1 MRYGYLLAGGCLA
14 MAASA
19 FAADPIPSPDGS
31 LKAEQQIAAKVM
43 DASGGDKGTATI
55 AVAGGVMRL
64 LVDVRD
70 LPPGTHGIHIHTV
83 GRCDAPGFETAGP
96 HWNPTARMHGMNN
109 PQGKHAGDFKNL
121 VVGKDGKGSLSA
133 DVPGDFAALMDSDGA
148 AIVIHAVADD
158 YKTDPSGNSG
168 TRIACGVFS
177 PAPAV
182 TR

>member
-1 MRYGYLLAGGCLA
+1 MLMRYGFLVAGGCLLV
-14 MAASA
+14 AARLL
-19 FAADPIPSPDGS
+19 AADPVPSPDGS
-31 LKAEQQIAAKVM
+31 LKPERQVAARIV
-43 DASGGDKGTATI
+43 DAAGGDKGTATI
-55 AVAGGVMRL
+55 AVAGGVTRL

-70 LPPGTHGIHIHTV
+70 LSPGGHGIHIHAV

-133 DVPGDFAALMDSDGA
+133 DVPGDFAALMDQDGA
-148 AIVIHAVADD
+148 AVVIHATADD

-168 TRIACGVFS
+168 GRIACGVFAP
-177 PAPAV
+177 PAA
-182 TR
+182 